1 MKKSKDS
8 TLHLFLKDK
17 WYDLIKSGDKT
28 EEYRDIK
35 PYWLNRLLKLDY
47 TAFSV
52 VFDPRKIGLRVIPQ
66 MFRFV
71 VFHRGYT
78 NRTITMKVKY
88 VAVGKGRI
96 AWGAPK
102 DREVFII
109 GLGER
114 IPPKFAESALF
125 DSNDHLKPLPLACE
139 TDKTIILNNK

>member
-52 VFDPRKIGLRVIPQ
+52 VFDPRKIGLRVIPRC
-66 MFRFV
+66 F
-71 VFHRGYT
+71 
-78 NRTITMKVKY
+78 
-88 VAVGKGRI
+88 
-96 AWGAPK
+96 
-102 DREVFII
+102 
-109 GLGER
+109 GLSC
-114 IPPKFAESALF
+114 FTV
-125 DSNDHLKPLPLACE
+125 D
-139 TDKTIILNNK
+139 ILIEL